1 MKSKHEKKLVISS
14 PPQLQ
19 SCPSE
24 VNAIVKNPPQV
35 TEEIGTGKAATL
47 EGILSAPPSPGPPPP
62 PRPNLPSPSSRP
74 HVYTSPTPITHA
86 TNTNM
91 DMSMRKA
98 KTISADR
105 HYKMDNSKV
114 LCTELKQN

>member
-1 MKSKHEKKLVISS
+1 MKSKHEKKVVISS

-19 SCPSE
+19 SCPSG

-74 HVYTSPTPITHA
+74 HVYTSPTPITPCNKHEYGYEHEKSQ
-86 TNTNM
+86 NN
-91 DMSMRKA
+91 
-98 KTISADR
+98 ISR
-105 HYKMDNSKV
+105 ST
-114 LCTELKQN
+114 LQNGQL